1 MPSTLPASASIRRP
15 VAAAAA
21 TLPAPEA
28 SGEQLDEVR
37 RQVRTLLE
45 QSPSFRAL
53 PPEKQREIAHHTV
66 QVCNYLAAPDGI
78 PGPAL
83 ASAQAQAQS
92 RSRGA
97 AQARS
102 LSGRTPAAG
111 GGAAEGIF
119 TAQAAQQGA
128 AAAGAFLQAVN
139 FPAFVASLIQGVFH
153 SIVQSSIEQMEAYG
167 KLVQSVAM
175 TLNQFR
181 DENTTANQGRDHL
194 LDQFPDLFRL
204 DIDTGEEGE
213 QPRVRLKDDVDEDAA
228 LKRLN
233 ALPLEGGP
241 VQSLDDETIEEKL
254 VPAARTQLATS
265 RQQLLATMVLMG
277 INRIVVTD
285 GRIAA
290 KVLFDFQA
298 RDNMKWQHSATKFDY
313 KEGVSRTTSEGEYES
328 DYQGGGTT
336 YSKSSDSSDYDSRD
350 ASYYSKGKYK
360 STSEPV
366 LKLASATQAATDAA
380 LQTKANLTGQVEVNF
395 KSETF
400 PLEKMADSFQ
410 IGRIQDAA
418 KPGQVKVS
426 GGATAAVAPV
436 STGAAPAAGGA
447 APAAGGTSPAPAQ

>member
-1 MPSTLPASASIRRP
+1 MRL
-15 VAAAAA
+15 
-21 TLPAPEA
+21 
-28 SGEQLDEVR
+28 
-37 RQVRTLLE
+37 
-45 QSPSFRAL
+45 
-53 PPEKQREIAHHTV
+53 
-66 QVCNYLAAPDGI
+66 
-78 PGPAL
+78 
-83 ASAQAQAQS
+83 
-92 RSRGA
+92 
-97 AQARS
+97 
-102 LSGRTPAAG
+102 
-111 GGAAEGIF
+111 
-119 TAQAAQQGA
+119 
-128 AAAGAFLQAVN
+128 
-139 FPAFVASLIQGVFH
+139 
-153 SIVQSSIEQMEAYG
+153 
-167 KLVQSVAM
+167 
-175 TLNQFR
+175 R
-181 DENTTANQGRDHL
+181 DE
-194 LDQFPDLFRL
+194 
-204 DIDTGEEGE
+204 
-213 QPRVRLKDDVDEDAA
+213 VDEDEA
-228 LKRLN
+228 LKRIN
-233 ALPLEGGP
+233 TLPLEGGP
-241 VQSLDDETIEEKL
+241 VQSLDDETIEEQL

-336 YSKSSDSSDYDSRD
+336 YSKSSDGSDYDRRD

-426 GGATAAVAPV
+426 GRGATAAVAPV
-436 STGAAPAAGGA
+436 ETAPAGGA
-447 APAAGGTSPAPAQ
+447 APAAGGTTTAPAK